1 MGGPY
6 GLSFLRLL
14 RETHPDIFGITGRA
28 NCWWKGLDP
37 TGVYDPSFGYGYILF
52 QPNGRPA
59 VKIWVFV
66 DDFLIHGPDY
76 ESTAEAL
83 KFFLDTAVNVGL
95 LCHPGKCYPPSQE
108 AKYCGFI
115 FDTQGIPQLRIPQAK
130 RERARAMIRHV
141 LGSSLSFEHSR
152 LGLSV
157 MGGLLESMS
166 EATPRRLG
174 HTNLRRFHSLV
185 HPPGLGTGAAPYYT
199 RVALTQAVRNDLAW
213 WDACLTSLV
222 GRAARTKRSGTL
234 IPSWGD
240 GCGSGTEGTLGLP
253 DAPLQMWMGQWAPVV
268 FAFSSNWKEL
278 KTLELTLVQLEQADP
293 KAVYATTVFY
303 FTDNSTVYWV
313 MASGSSK
320 SPGLHALVERIHRLE
335 IRLGCNLQVVHVP
348 GLLMIRQGTDG
359 LSRGVWATTLHDLDD
374 ATRLNTAVFDP
385 LPPDY
390 GLVTGVL
397 AYLALDVPWSLRS
410 WEGPWDG
417 RSMFSTLNVWFP
429 PPEIARQ
436 VICFM
441 LETWVEQPSTTSA
454 LFFVP
459 RVVPAFWHGLS
470 RHLIELPLLKPHEPW
485 IPFSNPP
492 SLPIPIVVL
501 YLPPFVRHLPLSLPP
516 TRLVPPA
523 SHATYQWHQEQAA
536 DMHGVSWDTT
546 E

>member
-1 MGGPY
+1 MAAAFVDELLDIEAVGYPPDGANVLTTAPLFCLIKEGQPGEYRVIANMREGGQNTVVASDPVFLPRAGHIIEQMYDGGSTAIVDASKFFYQFKTHPGDRPYLGLRHPVSDDLLEYLGLPMGAGNSPALGGRY
-6 GLSFLRLL
+6 GLAFLRLL

-240 GCGSGTEGTLGLP
+240 GCGSGTGGTLGLP

-374 ATRLNTAVFDP
+374 ATRLNTAVFEP

-390 GLVTGVL
+390 GLVMGGL
-397 AYLALDVPWSLRS
+397 SYMALDVPWSLWP
-410 WEGPWDG
+410 WEGP
-417 RSMFSTLNVWFP
+417 
-429 PPEIARQ
+429 
-436 VICFM
+436 
-441 LETWVEQPSTTSA
+441 
-454 LFFVP
+454 
-459 RVVPAFWHGLS
+459 
-470 RHLIELPLLKPHEPW
+470 
-485 IPFSNPP
+485 
-492 SLPIPIVVL
+492 
-501 YLPPFVRHLPLSLPP
+501 
-516 TRLVPPA
+516 
-523 SHATYQWHQEQAA
+523 
-536 DMHGVSWDTT
+536 
-546 E
+546 